1 MIHIYK
7 YYKFIHLIYTTSVI
21 LCRDCWYLYTLN
33 PLDKYLSGDV
43 DVEPDQT
50 IEILMQDLDRN
61 VMEKFSKN
69 KVSTAREATLVSI
82 LYFPI
87 VTSTY
92 LFRKSHSWLSLIFF
106 RYPELTK
113 LYQAWRLTSS
123 FLSLVDTPWM
133 ESWKMKT

>member
-1 MIHIYK
+1 M
-7 YYKFIHLIYTTSVI
+7 VI

-69 KVSTAREATLVSI
+69 NVSTAREATLVSI
-82 LYFPI
+82 SFLFLI
-87 VTSTY
+87 VTSAY
-92 LFRKSHSWLSLIFF
+92 LFNKSHTD
-106 RYPELTK
+106 P
-113 LYQAWRLTSS
+113 
-123 FLSLVDTPWM
+123 
-133 ESWKMKT
+133 

>member
-1 MIHIYK
+1 MVC
-7 YYKFIHLIYTTSVI
+7 TTSVI

-82 LYFPI
+82 LFFPL
-87 VTSTY
+87 VTSTH
-92 LFRKSHSWLSLIFF
+92 LFNNSHNWLSLISCI

-113 LYQAWRLTSS
+113 SYQAWKLTSS

-133 ESWKMKT
+133 ESWKMKTSTLV

>member
-1 MIHIYK
+1 M
-7 YYKFIHLIYTTSVI
+7 IYTTSVI

-69 KVSTAREATLVSI
+69 NVSTAREATLVSI
-82 LYFPI
+82 LFFPI
-87 VTSTY
+87 ATPTY
-92 LFRKSHSWLSLIFF
+92 LFNNG
-106 RYPELTK
+106 
-113 LYQAWRLTSS
+113 QAE
-123 FLSLVDTPWM
+123 P
-133 ESWKMKT
+133 

>member
-1 MIHIYK
+1 M
-7 YYKFIHLIYTTSVI
+7 YTTLFI

-69 KVSTAREATLVSI
+69 NVSTAREATLVSI
-82 LYFPI
+82 LFFLI

-92 LFRKSHSWLSLIFF
+92 LFNKSQTD
-106 RYPELTK
+106 P
-113 LYQAWRLTSS
+113 
-123 FLSLVDTPWM
+123 
-133 ESWKMKT
+133 

>member
-1 MIHIYK
+1 MYI
-7 YYKFIHLIYTTSVI
+7 TSVV

-69 KVSTAREATLVSI
+69 NVSTAREATLVSI
-82 LYFPI
+82 LFFLI

-92 LFRKSHSWLSLIFF
+92 LFNKSQTD
-106 RYPELTK
+106 P
-113 LYQAWRLTSS
+113 
-123 FLSLVDTPWM
+123 
-133 ESWKMKT
+133 